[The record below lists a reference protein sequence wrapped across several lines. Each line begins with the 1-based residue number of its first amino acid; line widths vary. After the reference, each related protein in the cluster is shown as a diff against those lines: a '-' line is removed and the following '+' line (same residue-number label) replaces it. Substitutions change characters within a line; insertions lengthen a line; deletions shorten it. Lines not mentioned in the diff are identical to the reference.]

1 MQKIKNWMER
11 NFSKVKFYDFT
22 LWKNYLADIGIISSL
37 VTLVSFFLTAQDM
50 SYKIECIVFII
61 FVIVLIGLFFY
72 KWYWANNLSSIRLR
86 INNTKVIIKEGNIFE
101 LLDKKP
107 EERKGEISVIAVN
120 DCYDTI
126 VDNRIIAAKSLH
138 GQYINRLIEDDK
150 LEELNKVIETDEI
163 LNKPD
168 NRVELQGRTKGKT
181 VQYPIG
187 SVVEFESYV
196 LAAFTK
202 FDKNN
207 KAYLSAE
214 EYVRFWMCFWENIDE
229 IYAGRTINIPLIGAG
244 ITRFRNGKPT
254 KQELLEVMLWSLKIS
269 GFHNTY
275 GDKKINILIYTSDID
290 EIDFYHVQHNHNFR

>member
-1 MQKIKNWMER
+1 MQKFKDWIEN
-11 NFSKVKFYDFT
+11 NFSKVKFYDRI
-22 LWKNYLADIGIISSL
+22 LWKNYLEDIAVISSG
-37 VTLVSFFLTAQDM
+37 VTLLSFFLTAKDLGFKM
-50 SYKIECIVFII
+50 ELIIGI
-61 FVIVLIGLFFY
+61 FVIGLVGIFVL
-72 KWYWANNLSSIRLR
+72 KWWRANHLESVRLR
-86 INNTKVIIKEGNIFE
+86 VNNTKIIIKEGNIFE

-107 EERKGEISVIAVN
+107 DERKGEISVIAVN

-126 VDNRIIAAKSLH
+126 VDNRIIAEESLH
-138 GQYINRLIEDDK
+138 GQYINRLISDNK
-150 LEELNKVIETDEI
+150 LEAFNNAIEVDEI
-163 LNKPD
+163 LNKP
-168 NRVELQGRTKGKT
+168 NKRIEIQGRTKGKT

-254 KQELLEVMLWSLKIS
+254 KQELLEVILWSLKIS

-275 GDKKINILIYTSDID
+275 GDKKINILIYTADVD
-290 EIDFYHVQHNHNFR
+290 DIDFYHIQHNHNFK

>member
-1 MQKIKNWMER
+1 MQKLKNWMKD
-11 NFSKVKFYDFT
+11 NFSKVKFYDRT
-22 LWKNYLADIGIISSL
+22 LWKNYLTDIGVISSI
-37 VTLVSFFLTAQDM
+37 VTLLSFFLTAKDLCFE
-50 SYKIECIVFII
+50 IEFVISICVIGLVGI
-61 FVIVLIGLFFY
+61 FVLE
-72 KWYWANNLSSIRLR
+72 WWRANHLESVPLR
-86 INNTKVIIKEGNIFE
+86 INNTKITIKEGDIFE

-107 EERKGEISVIAVN
+107 EERRGEISVIAVN
-120 DCYDTI
+120 DYYDTI
-126 VDNRIIAAKSLH
+126 VDNRIIAEKSLH
-138 GQYINRLIEDDK
+138 GQYIKRLIEAEK
-150 LEELNKVIETDEI
+150 LEELNNAIETDEI
-163 LNKPD
+163 LNKSDKRMEVP
-168 NRVELQGRTKGKT
+168 GRQKGKT

-275 GDKKINILIYTSDID
+275 GDKKINIMIYKADVND
-290 EIDFYHVQHNHNFR
+290 IDFYHIQHNNNFR

>member
-1 MQKIKNWMER
+1 MQKIKDRIES
-11 NFSKVKFYDFT
+11 NFSKVKFYDHT
-22 LWKNYLADIGIISSL
+22 LWKNYLADIGVISSL

-50 SYKIECIVFII
+50 SCKIEYIAFVF
-61 FVIVLIGLFFY
+61 VMVLIVLFFL

>member
-1 MQKIKNWMER
+1 MQKIKDWIER
-11 NFSKVKFYDFT
+11 NFSKVKFYDYT
-22 LWKNYLADIGIISSL
+22 LWKNYLADIGVISSV

-50 SYKIECIVFII
+50 GCKMEYIVFV
-61 FVIVLIGLFFY
+61 FVIILVAIFFL
-72 KWYWANNLSSIRLR
+72 KWYLANRLNRIQLR

-107 EERKGEISVIAVN
+107 EDRKGEISIIAVN

-138 GQYINRLIEDDK
+138 GQYINRLNNKK
-150 LEELNKVIETDEI
+150 LDELNKTIETDEI
-163 LNKPD
+163 LNKSD
-168 NRVELQGRTKGKT
+168 QEKEILKREKGKKIR
-181 VQYPIG
+181 YPIG

-214 EYVRFWMCFWENIDE
+214 EYVRFWMCFWESIDE

-275 GDKKINILIYTSDID
+275 GDKEINILIYTADID
-290 EIDFYHVQHNHNFR
+290 EIDFYHIQHNHNFR